1 MEPPKAISLFSGCG
15 GDSLGLEKAGF
26 KVVAFNEFKSAP
38 ISTHLANFPDSVL
51 LKDSNG
57 ATDITK
63 IPDSV
68 FEAYKDISVVFAG
81 FPCFVKGTLVLTDSG
96 YKEIEEVSLN
106 DKLFT
111 HMGRFRNIVNLQ
123 MKSYSKEIYDI
134 KIKYHPNVIST
145 TQEHPFY
152 VRSKTK
158 VWNNVK
164 RKYDILFDKAKWKE
178 AHQLTMNDYYGMS
191 INSNNIIPEFTVN
204 KPVNGNRNDKIT
216 LRLDNKDQW
225 FMMGYFLGDG
235 WVEEGHKITGQDKHT
250 IRFAIHEDDMHIV
263 NRIKNVI
270 PITDKKCDT
279 GKCKKY
285 GCNDLFWWN
294 ILKKFGK
301 YAHGKY
307 IPEWV
312 QDAPKEFIQEFI
324 SGYMAADGCVYP
336 DGRNKITTV
345 SYNLAFGIQRIYL
358 KLGFI
363 FNINKTI
370 RPKTCIIQGRT
381 VNQCDTYQI
390 EGYLSKSRY
399 TSFIEDNYVWY
410 SPSKIT
416 KRIVSD
422 ECVYNFEVEE
432 DNSYCVEN
440 TLVHNCQG
448 FSSAGKR
455 KPTDSRNQ
463 MFRQFVRVV
472 KATKPPYFIGENV
485 AGLLTMKSGPKEE
498 DPSMLEVIRAAF
510 TEIGYSMTYK
520 ILEAS
525 DYGVPQSRKRLL
537 IVGWKNGQPFEQ
549 ESFWASVASWGSSQH
564 LPKLSSFVAPTLEGA
579 HKLDSKAIPPDFD
592 NVAIIIPETLIPTG
606 SVHPYVTLKAT
617 TFDETYNEKKHDCLL
632 SCGKR
637 ISPIHSEILNL
648 NNPSKTI
655 ICTYDHQPRLLV
667 GLKSPLASYV
677 RCLLPDELKQIQGF
691 PADFKLTGNQKE
703 QIIQVGN
710 AVPPALVEAIC
721 RQLMAKLTP
730 QPKKKKVIVRK
741 QVSVP
746 Q

>member
-26 KVVAFNEFKSAP
+26 KVVAFSEFKSAP

-81 FPCFVKGTLVLTDSG
+81 F
-96 YKEIEEVSLN
+96 
-106 DKLFT
+106 
-111 HMGRFRNIVNLQ
+111 
-123 MKSYSKEIYDI
+123 
-134 KIKYHPNVIST
+134 
-145 TQEHPFY
+145 
-152 VRSKTK
+152 
-158 VWNNVK
+158 
-164 RKYDILFDKAKWKE
+164 
-178 AHQLTMNDYYGMS
+178 
-191 INSNNIIPEFTVN
+191 
-204 KPVNGNRNDKIT
+204 
-216 LRLDNKDQW
+216 
-225 FMMGYFLGDG
+225 
-235 WVEEGHKITGQDKHT
+235 
-250 IRFAIHEDDMHIV
+250 
-263 NRIKNVI
+263 
-270 PITDKKCDT
+270 
-279 GKCKKY
+279 
-285 GCNDLFWWN
+285 
-294 ILKKFGK
+294 
-301 YAHGKY
+301 
-307 IPEWV
+307 
-312 QDAPKEFIQEFI
+312 
-324 SGYMAADGCVYP
+324 
-336 DGRNKITTV
+336 
-345 SYNLAFGIQRIYL
+345 
-358 KLGFI
+358 
-363 FNINKTI
+363 
-370 RPKTCIIQGRT
+370 
-381 VNQCDTYQI
+381 
-390 EGYLSKSRY
+390 
-399 TSFIEDNYVWY
+399 
-410 SPSKIT
+410 
-416 KRIVSD
+416 
-422 ECVYNFEVEE
+422 
-432 DNSYCVEN
+432 
-440 TLVHNCQG
+440 NCQG

-455 KPTDSRNQ
+455 KPTDPRNQ
-463 MFRQFVRVV
+463 MYKHFVRVV

-741 QVSVP
+741 QASVP

>member
-1 MEPPKAISLFSGCG
+1 MDHPKAISLFSGCG
-15 GDSLGLEKAGF
+15 GDSLGLEQAGF
-26 KVVAFNEFKSAP
+26 KVVAFNEFKPAP
-38 ISTHLANFPDSVL
+38 ISTHMANFPGSIL
-51 LKDSNG
+51 LKDSKG
-57 ATDITK
+57 CPDITK
-63 IPDSV
+63 IPDAV

-96 YKEIEEVSLN
+96 YKEIQEVSLN

-111 HMGRFRNIVNLQ
+111 HMGRFRNIINLQ
-123 MKSYSKEIYDI
+123 KKSYSKEMYDI
-134 KIKYHPNVIST
+134 KIKYHPNLISAT
-145 TQEHPFY
+145 EEHPFY
-152 VRSKTK
+152 IRSKNK

-164 RKYDILFDKAKWKE
+164 RKYDISFDKPKWKE

-191 INSNNIIPEFTVN
+191 INSNSIIPEFTVN
-204 KPVNGNRNDKIT
+204 KSVNANRTDKI
-216 LRLDNKDQW
+216 RVSLDNKNQW

-235 WVEEGHKITGQDKHT
+235 WIEEGHKASGQDKHT
-250 IRFAIHEDDMHIV
+250 IRFSIHQDDIDIV
-263 NRIKNVI
+263 NRIKDVI

-285 GCNDLFWWN
+285 GCNDLFWWS

-312 QDAPKEFIQEFI
+312 HDSPKEFIQEFI

-336 DGRNKITTV
+336 DGRNKLTTV
-345 SYNLAFGIQRIYL
+345 SYNLAFGIQRLYL

-363 FNINKTI
+363 FNVNKTI

-381 VNQCDTYQI
+381 VNQRDTYQI

-399 TSFIEDNYVWY
+399 TSFIEENYVWY

-416 KRIVSD
+416 KRVVSD

-440 TLVHNCQG
+440 ILVHNCQG
-448 FSSAGKR
+448 VSSAGKR
-455 KPTDSRNQ
+455 KPTDPRNQ
-463 MFRQFVRVV
+463 MYKHFVRVV

-498 DPSMLEVIRAAF
+498 DPSMLEVIRSAF
-510 TEIGYSMTYK
+510 AEIGYSMTYK
-520 ILEAS
+520 ILEA
-525 DYGVPQSRKRLL
+525 DKFGVPQSRKRLL
-537 IVGWKNGQPFEQ
+537 IVGWKTAEPFDA
-549 ESFWASVASWGSSQH
+549 ESFWASVSAWGASQT
-564 LPKLSSFVAPTLEGA
+564 LVKMSSFIIPTLEGA
-579 HKLDSKAIPPDFD
+579 LKLDSKAIPPNFD
-592 NVAIIIPETLIPTG
+592 SVALMIPESLTPSGTPH
-606 SVHPYVTLKAT
+606 SYVTLKAT

-648 NNPSKTI
+648 NNPCKTI

-667 GLKSPLASYV
+667 GLKSPSASYV
-677 RCLLPDELKQIQGF
+677 RCLLPDELKVIQGF

-703 QIIQVGN
+703 MIVQVGN
-710 AVPPALVEAIC
+710 AVPPALVEAIG
-721 RQLMAKLTP
+721 RQLIAKLTS
-730 QPKKKKVIVRK
+730 QPKPKKKVIVK
-741 QVSVP
+741 KK
-746 Q
+746 